1 LQAGLKIKP
10 DVPEALFDLGNAYY
24 KLKRFPDAIAQYQ
37 KAVAKEK
44 KFWPAINNIGLV
56 KYEMGDIDGALG
68 HWRSASSLDKEA
80 AEPRLAMA
88 VALYAKGDREQ
99 GLSLGEAAIRLDS
112 RYADVKF
119 LQENLWGDR
128 LLTETKKFLQTPR
141 IQETIAQNQ
150 DEPPQQQN
158 APE

>member
-1 LQAGLKIKP
+1 
-10 DVPEALFDLGNAYY
+10 
-24 KLKRFPDAIAQYQ
+24 
-37 KAVAKEK
+37 
-44 KFWPAINNIGLV
+44 
-56 KYEMGDIDGALG
+56 
-68 HWRSASSLDKEA
+68 
-80 AEPRLAMA
+80 MA

-158 APE
+158 APK